1 MQEGRAQRTAIAG
14 KQPPADLSC
23 KMQDVT
29 GVLALGF
36 VQVNSNVQVWLRQGR
51 ASRTAL
57 PSGQHPTAALPPVGR
72 SRCCRF
78 PQACTPA
85 LPLATLRQGCLN
97 QGRCPL
103 ARGWWPSWAPL
114 RRSAEQACARLMRSE
129 QPSDEVDQMRTAST
143 SRSTSSA
150 AFRLPSCGSGRCVE
164 QYGQRI
170 NIKPVRS
177 ASALRCST
185 LARLPAWL
193 YATG

>member
-1 MQEGRAQRTAIAG
+1 
-14 KQPPADLSC
+14 
-23 KMQDVT
+23 
-29 GVLALGF
+29 
-36 VQVNSNVQVWLRQGR
+36 
-51 ASRTAL
+51 
-57 PSGQHPTAALPPVGR
+57 
-72 SRCCRF
+72 
-78 PQACTPA
+78 
-85 LPLATLRQGCLN
+85 
-97 QGRCPL
+97 
-103 ARGWWPSWAPL
+103 
-114 RRSAEQACARLMRSE
+114 MRSE